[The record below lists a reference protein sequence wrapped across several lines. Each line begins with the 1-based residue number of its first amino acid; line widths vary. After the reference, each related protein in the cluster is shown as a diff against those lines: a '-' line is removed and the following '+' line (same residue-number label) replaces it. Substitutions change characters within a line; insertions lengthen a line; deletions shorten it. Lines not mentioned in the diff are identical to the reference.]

1 MRGIDGRNCNSFFL
15 GFGLVA
21 SKGRVVAWYMAHG
34 TARMGR
40 LVPKQRHVFA
50 GDPQHK
56 QQCSTLH
63 AYPTL
68 LVTRGRTRK
77 NACFTSSGDAMRWA
91 CAVVRASSDSLVSQ
105 SPSPRS
111 PQPPSPPTQHTGSQG
126 RQNGALGQLGT
137 HLGRAVLLSGCV
149 CLGPARPPSAG
160 QASGGLIIQ
169 EGKPAAAAAIGRLLC

>member
-1 MRGIDGRNCNSFFL
+1 MAGIAILFSWAL
-15 GFGLVA
+15 AWLLL
-21 SKGRVVAWYMAHG
+21 KGALLHG
-34 TARMGR
+34 TWHMARQGWGGWFQSN
-40 LVPKQRHVFA
+40 VIVFA